1 MACSTTWAAA
11 DFDQAGDCI
20 GTGWVLAPDEVD
32 ERLEPAGIGAREI
45 TTEADRTQNTI
56 TETDRA
62 RHSEHCAE
70 ADRMK
75 EIGACNLPLK

>member
-1 MACSTTWAAA
+1 MDGPGPRLAPNRS
-11 DFDQAGDCI
+11 D
-20 GTGWVLAPDEVD
+20 WVLAPDEVD
-32 ERLEPAGIGAREI
+32 EQLDPAGIGAREI
-45 TTEADRTQNTI
+45 ITEADRTQNTI

-62 RHSEHCAE
+62 RHSGNCAE